1 MKCHSLALVLLL
13 LLPTAFPAQ
22 DKPAIEA
29 FGGAEP
35 DERGST
41 RLLYWDRQKD
51 VGAGEFAI
59 DYGRPVWKKDYED
72 PAKFDGMTK
81 GKTWRLGKDFW
92 TVLDTN
98 LPLRI
103 SGKDVKVGMYYL
115 GLYRSENGKE
125 WSLAFMDPVKVRNA
139 RLDAFNID
147 KAPIEFKVPM
157 TVEKTAAALAEKLII
172 RFSYPKEN
180 PKDITMRI
188 AWGKLQLRTR
198 VDVMM

>member
-1 MKCHSLALVLLL
+1 MTSSIPRRVLMKCHSLALVLLL

-59 DYGRPVWKKDYED
+59 DYGRPVWKKDYD
-72 PAKFDGMTK
+72 DSAKFDGMTN

-103 SGKDVKVGMYYL
+103 AGKEVAPGTYYL
-115 GLYRSENGKE
+115 GLFRSADGAA
-125 WSLAFMDPVKVRNA
+125 WSLAFIEPAKA
-139 RLDAFNID
+139 RAAHLDAFEIN
-147 KAPIEFKVPM
+147 KAPI
-157 TVEKTAAALAEKLII
+157 
-172 RFSYPKEN
+172 
-180 PKDITMRI
+180 
-188 AWGKLQLRTR
+188 Q
-198 VDVMM
+198 